1 MNEESKEDAP
11 RVLKKP
17 TFKLNDEI
25 VIIKP
30 LEEERTFIS
39 KSQTKHKNS
48 PLPQIDESFEDKDS
62 QKSDHKE
69 TPKSQPNEKSSFKS
83 TPPSKRTES
92 DFSAHSSIKY
102 KKFAM

>member
-1 MNEESKEDAP
+1 MSEESKEDAP
-11 RVLKKP
+11 RVVKKP

-30 LEEERTFIS
+30 SEEERTYVT
-39 KSQTKHKNS
+39 KSQTRHKTS
-48 PLPQIDESFEDKDS
+48 PLPQIDESFEEKDS

-92 DFSAHSSIKY
+92 NFSIHSSLKY